1 MCSVSMTTSCIILTP
16 ALQMQMDSVVD
27 EAFKMIDED
36 AKGRVEKPE
45 FDKCMLEV
53 LGGVML
59 QLQGKPIGVSSSA
72 VVPPEKEGALSSGM
86 VPF

>member
-1 MCSVSMTTSCIILTP
+1 
-16 ALQMQMDSVVD
+16 MQLDSVVN
-27 EAFKMIDED
+27 EACKMIDD
-36 AKGRVEKPE
+36 DTNGRVDRPG

-59 QLQGKPIGVSSSA
+59 QLEGKPIAVASSA
-72 VVPPEKEGALSSGM
+72 VVPPEKEGIINSGM